1 MKITKNTQNEKFK
14 TLSHCA
20 KLFLASFWSSDEFD
34 LDNSSSVDEEEEDDD
49 DKDEVE

>member
-1 MKITKNTQNEKFK
+1 MKITKNTQNEKFT

-34 LDNSSSVDEEEEDDD
+34 LDNSSSVDDD